1 MSDTTVS
8 MECRMCDSVDT
19 VEAPEQTVEAYM
31 NWQGRTSSMY
41 VQTMFPA
48 MTKADRELL
57 LQAYRKRN
65 GSFHWY
71 LCPTCWEKMG
81 EDE

>member
-1 MSDTTVS
+1 MSDTVIQ
-8 MECRMCDSVDT
+8 MACRQCDSVDT

-31 NWQGRTSSMY
+31 NWRGGNSMY

-81 EDE
+81 GDE

>member
-1 MSDTTVS
+1 MSDTVIQ
-8 MECRMCDSVDT
+8 MACRQCDSVDT
-19 VEAPEQTVEAYM
+19 VEAPEQKVEAYM
-31 NWQGRTSSMY
+31 NGRGANSMY